1 MEISQA
7 VGDTGFVVALA
18 NKSDQKHTEV
28 TKIYQQVKQILLPQS
43 VLAEVAYLIGREAGI
58 STVITFL
65 KGFKYSRFELV
76 ALTEDDLLK
85 TAEILEQYKDSRI
98 DFVDATVM
106 VIAARFQIETI
117 LTLDQRDFRLFRPKH
132 CNSFIILP

>member
-1 MEISQA
+1 MEINQA
-7 VGDTGFVVALA
+7 VGDTGFVVALV
-18 NKSDQKHTEV
+18 NKSDQKHSEV
-28 TKIYQQVKQILLPQS
+28 TKIYQQVRKILLPQS
-43 VLAEVAYLIGREAGI
+43 VLAEVGYLIGREAGI
-58 STVITFL
+58 NPVITFL

-98 DFVDATVM
+98 DFVDATIM
-106 VIAARFQIETI
+106 VIAARFQLETI

>member
-1 MEISQA
+1 MEINQA
-7 VGDTGFVVALA
+7 VGDTGFVVALV
-18 NKSDQKHTEV
+18 NKSDQKHSEV
-28 TKIYQQVKQILLPQS
+28 TKIYQQVRKILLPQS
-43 VLAEVAYLIGREAGI
+43 VLAEVGYLIGREAGI
-58 STVITFL
+58 NTVITFL
-65 KGFKYSRFELV
+65 KGFKYSRFQLV

-85 TAEILEQYKDSRI
+85 TAEILEQYQDSRI

-106 VIAARFQIETI
+106 VIASRFQIETI